1 MATMVVT
8 LTTVPRVFS
17 FDSLRV
23 PIVQAPLAGG
33 PSTPELAAAV
43 TAAGGLGF
51 VAAGYK
57 TVDVLAAHLD
67 ALTAAIGDA
76 PYGVNLFAPPGHGA
90 DEDEVAAYTARIAPT
105 AAAAGVELGTPRW
118 DDDRYAEKLDLVC
131 ARRVPIVS
139 FTFGCP
145 SAADVDRVHAA
156 GGVAWV
162 TVISPEDAAAA
173 AAVGADGLAVQ
184 GFEAGGHRGSFDDGH
199 PADLGLLT
207 LLQLVADRVDLP
219 MVAAGGIASGSGI
232 AAVLSAGASAAAI
245 GTAFMLCPEAGTAP
259 VHRAAIAAAGPLTA
273 LTRAFSGRRAR
284 GISNQFLRAHSADAI
299 SAYPQIHH
307 VTAPLRNNAKE
318 TNNRENLH
326 LWAGQAYPLAVAEPA
341 ADVVARLHA
350 ETQAA
355 LRRVSRYT

>member
-1 MATMVVT
+1 
-8 LTTVPRVFS
+8 VFRL
-17 FDSLRV
+17 DSLRV

-33 PSTPELAAAV
+33 PSTPALTAAV
-43 TAAGGLGF
+43 TRAGGLGF
-51 VAAGYK
+51 VAGGYK
-57 TVDVLAAHLD
+57 TTAALAENLD
-67 ALTAAIGDA
+67 ALQAEIGAA
-76 PYGVNLFAPPGHGA
+76 PFGVNLFAPPGHGA
-90 DEDEVAAYTARIAPT
+90 DEDRVADYTDRIRPV

-118 DDDRYAEKLDLVC
+118 DDDRYGEKLDLVC

-145 SAADVDRVHAA
+145 SAQDVAQVHRA

-184 GFEAGGHRGSFDDGH
+184 GYEAGGHRGSFDDAH

-207 LLQLVADRVDLP
+207 LLQLVRDRVDLP
-219 MVAAGGIASGSGI
+219 MVAAGGIASGRGI
-232 AAVLSAGASAAAI
+232 AAVLAAGASAAAL
-245 GTAFMLCPEAGTAP
+245 GTALMLCPEAGTAP
-259 VHRAAIAAAGPLTA
+259 VHREAIAGPGPLTA
-273 LTRAFSGRRAR
+273 VTRAFSGRRAR
-284 GISNQFLRAHSADAI
+284 GIDNQFLREHSAAAI

-307 VTAPLRNNAKE
+307 VSAPLRANAKE
-318 TNNRENLH
+318 TGNRENLH

-341 ADVVARLHA
+341 ADVIARLHA

-355 LRRVSRYT
+355 LRAVARYA

>member
-1 MATMVVT
+1 
-8 LTTVPRVFS
+8 
-17 FDSLRV
+17 
-23 PIVQAPLAGG
+23 
-33 PSTPELAAAV
+33 LAAAV

-57 TVDVLAAHLD
+57 TVEALTANLD

-90 DEDEVAAYTARIAPT
+90 DEDQVAAYTERIAPV

-118 DDDRYAEKLDLVC
+118 DDDAYVEKLAVVC

-145 SAADVDRVHAA
+145 SAAEVEQVHAA

-162 TVISPEDAAAA
+162 TVISPEDAVAA

-184 GFEAGGHRGSFDDGH
+184 GFEAGGHRGSFDDAH

-207 LLQLVADRVDLP
+207 LLQLVADAVDLP
-219 MVAAGGIASGSGI
+219 MVAAGGIASGRGI
-232 AAVLSAGASAAAI
+232 AAVLAAGASAAAI

-259 VHRAAIAAAGPLTA
+259 VHRDAIAAAGPLTA

-284 GISNQFLRAHSADAI
+284 GISNEFLRAHSAAAI
-299 SAYPQIHH
+299 SAYPQVHH
-307 VTAPLRNNAKE
+307 VTAPLRANAKE
-318 TNNRENLH
+318 TGNRENLH

-350 ETQAA
+350 EMLAA
-355 LRRVSRYT
+355 LRHVARYS